1 VFDRGRPWQGGHGQ
15 LLGGL
20 GSDAPCVGGSDL
32 RGQRQ
37 AGRGSWYWELGNSR
51 SWRRRPKYISLVSL
65 VWNLAPLVYL
75 LFKISFPPLL
85 ETSKCF
91 FSSNFPKNKRIEKRR
106 ERIEK
111 MTSRTPAITIV
122 EPSIHD
128 GDDLSTFRSAPCFW
142 DPLGDRGNNE

>member
-1 VFDRGRPWQGGHGQ
+1 MHPCTDASGRLHWRRREKGVFGRGRPWQGGHGQ
-15 LLGGL
+15 WLGGL

-85 ETSKCF
+85 ETSKWF
-91 FSSNFPKNKRIEKRR
+91 FFFQFSEEQKNREEERKDRKDDIQDPSNHN
-106 ERIEK
+106 
-111 MTSRTPAITIV
+111 
-122 EPSIHD
+122 
-128 GDDLSTFRSAPCFW
+128 
-142 DPLGDRGNNE
+142 RGALHS